1 MNEEIMLLT
10 YEYVGRDIENMLSIL
25 DTSAS
30 EQEIEET
37 LRYGAECATKKLE
50 TAGLSTEENRG
61 IVTEGIIA
69 LVQAL
74 HKGSC

>member
-30 EQEIEET
+30 EQEIEDT
-37 LRYGAECATKKLE
+37 LRYGAECATAKLE
-50 TAGLSTEENRG
+50 TAGLSTEEHRG
-61 IVTEGIIA
+61 VVTEGIIA
-69 LVQAL
+69 LIKTM